1 MPYPSTAHQV
11 SPKMSLSSLFRIHS
25 WLWQWLIMA
34 HMLNRIKIKIFNSG
48 LNSTYSAQRGSS
60 MQSVLMQCL
69 AGSGEVR
76 AESVVHM
83 GKQGS
88 GDQSPVTS
96 FASSSLPEI
105 LFSYYL
111 SLWTPH
117 LKDSCVYQ
125 PNQEA
130 HIFYVIMQKGR
141 CS

>member
-1 MPYPSTAHQV
+1 
-11 SPKMSLSSLFRIHS
+11 
-25 WLWQWLIMA
+25 MA

-88 GDQSPVTS
+88 GDQSLVASAT
-96 FASSSLPEI
+96 ATSSSKHFGML
-105 LFSYYL
+105 L
-111 SLWTPH
+111 
-117 LKDSCVYQ
+117 
-125 PNQEA
+125 
-130 HIFYVIMQKGR
+130 
-141 CS
+141 